1 LPLGI
6 WQFVP
11 KKGEG
16 FPEDFVFIQNY
27 DEPVNAKY

>member
-1 LPLGI
+1 MPQGVL
-6 WQFVP
+6 QFVP

-16 FPEDFVFIQNY
+16 FPEDFVAFLAY